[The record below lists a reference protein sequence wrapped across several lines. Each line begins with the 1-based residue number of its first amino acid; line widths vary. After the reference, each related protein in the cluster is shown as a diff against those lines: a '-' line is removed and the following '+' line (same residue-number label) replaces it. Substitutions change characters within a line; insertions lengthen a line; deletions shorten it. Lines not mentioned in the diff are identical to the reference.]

1 MWTARPKVILGATP
15 ANVHDSMCLPD
26 VLSLLWECTRP
37 FYCLIFINTIK
48 KIKTD
53 LRGIKGEQAQAVF
66 YAGRT
71 PSLASASS
79 AGAPGLYI
87 LNRWGTKRSSFD
99 LLRSWTAEHEP
110 LRPCSKA
117 GARWARGHCSFIL
130 RVWITSPLCL
140 DVSMRRLS
148 LFLPTLLVQ
157 LEATALCP
165 ASYSRSVQRARK
177 KAYVPL
183 LEFNLI
189 VRMVTKAFAALFVC
203 IPAFACMMGGGV
215 IGSGKEARETRE
227 VDNFTQLELLGVGR
241 VEITIGDLRPLEIRG
256 DDNILSMIETKVT
269 DGRLIIRATRSI
281 RPGQP
286 LIIKATVSDL
296 TAIMLV
302 LARSLLPA
310 SPTTTSTRK
319 WPEPAKLRSAGKPAV
334 WR

>member
-1 MWTARPKVILGATP
+1 
-15 ANVHDSMCLPD
+15 
-26 VLSLLWECTRP
+26 
-37 FYCLIFINTIK
+37 
-48 KIKTD
+48 
-53 LRGIKGEQAQAVF
+53 
-66 YAGRT
+66 
-71 PSLASASS
+71 
-79 AGAPGLYI
+79 
-87 LNRWGTKRSSFD
+87 
-99 LLRSWTAEHEP
+99 
-110 LRPCSKA
+110 
-117 GARWARGHCSFIL
+117 
-130 RVWITSPLCL
+130 
-140 DVSMRRLS
+140 MRRLS

-215 IGSGKEARETRE
+215 IGSGKEPRQTRE

-296 TAIMLV
+296 TAIMLGGAGEIATTGIANDSLHAEV
-302 LARSLLPA
+302 AGAGEVTLSRANQQSGANARWGWKHRCP
-310 SPTTTSTRK
+310 
-319 WPEPAKLRSAGKPAV
+319 
-334 WR
+334 

>member
-1 MWTARPKVILGATP
+1 M
-15 ANVHDSMCLPD
+15 
-26 VLSLLWECTRP
+26 
-37 FYCLIFINTIK
+37 
-48 KIKTD
+48 
-53 LRGIKGEQAQAVF
+53 
-66 YAGRT
+66 
-71 PSLASASS
+71 
-79 AGAPGLYI
+79 
-87 LNRWGTKRSSFD
+87 
-99 LLRSWTAEHEP
+99 RSWTAEHEP

-140 DVSMRRLS
+140 DVSCEGCRCSCPPSSFR
-148 LFLPTLLVQ
+148 

-203 IPAFACMMGGGV
+203 IPAFACMMGGGA
-215 IGSGKEARETRE
+215 IGSGKEPRQTRE

-286 LIIKATVSDL
+286 LIIKATVS
-296 TAIMLV
+296 ISPRSCSVV

-310 SPTTTSTRK
+310 SPTTASTRK
-319 WPEPAKLRSAGKPAV
+319 WPEPAKLRSVGQTSSLALMLMGLEA
-334 WR
+334 